1 MQIVRELGGYSFGRS
16 DLVRRAMSKKKAS
29 VMAKERRNFVYGN
42 EEEHVPGCVSR
53 GIDEKTAN
61 KIFDSMMSF
70 AEYAFNKAHSTSYAV
85 VTYQTAWLK
94 YYYPVEFMAALMTS
108 VIDNP
113 GKVAEYIMVSRNM
126 GIRILPPDVNES
138 RDGFSVSYQTDESGK
153 QEGMIR
159 YALGAIKSVGHPVI
173 QAILAEREKG
183 GRYTDLNSFAR
194 RVSPEVNKKAAEN
207 FIKAGA
213 FDSLGGSRRQMMLV
227 YGQVFDSAARERKSQ
242 LTGQMSL
249 FDYFAQEGGED
260 FDPGVPLPDVP
271 EYDQEQLLAF
281 EKEVL
286 GIYASGHPLERFEA
300 LWRKNI
306 TALSSD
312 FAIND
317 ETGQADR
324 LADQSAAVI
333 GGIVGDI
340 TVKYTK
346 NSKTMAF
353 LQVEDLVGS
362 VEVLVFPRVYEKY
375 RSCMNT
381 EERLF
386 ISGRVSLE
394 DNKPAKLLADRVWRF
409 SEVPQGLWLKFPTVE
424 AYAQKAQ
431 EVSRILL
438 EGQNMPEAETA
449 SLAERISIFA
459 QEPRSIKNLA
469 FDRKMYLPEAMIRRL
484 EETFGEENVSLTPGK
499 LRTGDQ
505 GVSWNL

>member
-29 VMAKERRNFVYGN
+29 VMAKERKNFVYGN
-42 EEEHVPGCVSR
+42 EEENVPGCASK

-113 GKVAEYIMVSRNM
+113 GKVAEYIMVSRGM
-126 GIRILPPDVNES
+126 GISILPPDINES
-138 RDGFSVSYQTDESGK
+138 REGFSVTYQAGEKGELTGK
-153 QEGMIR
+153 IR
-159 YALGAIKSVGHPVI
+159 YALGAIKAVGRPVI
-173 QAILAEREKG
+173 QAILEERDKG
-183 GRYTDLNSFAR
+183 GRFTDLNSFAR
-194 RVSPEVNKKAAEN
+194 RVSADVNKRAAEN

-227 YGQVFDSAARERKSQ
+227 YSQVFDSAARERKSQ

-249 FDYFAQEGGED
+249 FDYFGAGEGENA
-260 FDPGVPLPDVP
+260 FDPGVTLPDVP

-286 GIYASGHPLERFEA
+286 GIYASGHPLEKYEK

-306 TALSSD
+306 TALTTD
-312 FAIND
+312 FAIDD
-317 ETGQADR
+317 ETGQADK
-324 LADQSAAVI
+324 LTDESTVLI
-333 GGIVGDI
+333 GGIVQDI

-353 LQVEDLVGS
+353 LQIEDLVGTA
-362 VEVLVFPRVYEKY
+362 EVLVFPRVYEKY
-375 RSCMNT
+375 RSLMNT

-386 ISGRVSLE
+386 VSGRVSLE
-394 DNKPAKLLADRVWRF
+394 DNKPAKLLADRIWRF
-409 SEVPQGLWLKFPTVE
+409 SQVPQGLWVNFSSMDE
-424 AYAQKAQ
+424 YRENAQDLN
-431 EVSRILL
+431 RILL
-438 EGQNMPEAETA
+438 DGQTAADVADCVPAEKIVVHVQDPKCMKVLSFTNA
-449 SLAERISIFA
+449 
-459 QEPRSIKNLA
+459 
-469 FDRKMYLPEAMIRRL
+469 MYLPETMIHSL
-484 EETFGEENVSLTPGK
+484 EKRFGKKNVIVTPGK
-499 LRTGDQ
+499 IR
-505 GVSWNL
+505 V